1 MNLDTWKY
9 TPSEKPKLL
18 VIYWPTACGK
28 TALTIELA
36 KKYNGEVINADSRQI
51 YRGMNIGTGKIRPD
65 EMMWILHYM
74 IDIRDISEMYGVG
87 EFAPEVRRIIADIH
101 ARGKLPILSGWTG
114 LFIDSV
120 VGNFSI
126 PEVKADWEYRDE
138 LEAFRLKEGNEALWG
153 KLYHVDPKYAS
164 QLDPRNYRY
173 VIRGLEIWK
182 ATGQSK
188 MELGQ
193 KTESPYDF
201 LRITPYDGE
210 REKLYERINE
220 RVQEMF
226 ANWLAEEVR
235 WLLQKYEWS
244 EIVSS
249 SSGEIY
255 SLRSRDEW
263 DPGIQEDK
271 LREANNNYN
280 VRKYSD
286 LDSGSRLSSLTQWE
300 DLSGMTDTD
309 VLKKYPGLNAI
320 GYREIL
326 PYLSGTETLEKTI
339 ELVQQNSRHYAKR
352 QLTWFRRYKDE

>member
-1 MNLDTWKY
+1 MELSPWLS

-18 VIYWPTACGK
+18 VIYWPTASGK

-51 YRGMNIGTGKIRPD
+51 YRGMNIGTGKIQTQ
-65 EMMWILHYM
+65 EMQWIVHHML
-74 IDIRDISEMYGVG
+74 DIRDITEMYGVG
-87 EFAPEVRRIIADIH
+87 EFAPDARRIITEIH
-101 ARGKLPILSGWTG
+101 ARGKIPILSGWTG

-120 VGNFSI
+120 IANFTI

-138 LEAFRLKEGNEALWG
+138 LEAFRLKEGNEALWE
-153 KLYHVDPKYAS
+153 KLYHVDPKYAI

-173 VIRGLEIWK
+173 VIRGLEIWE

-201 LRITPYDGE
+201 LRITPYDGD
-210 REKLYERINE
+210 RGKLYERINE
-220 RVQEMF
+220 RVGEMF
-226 ANWLAEEVR
+226 WGGLIQEVSNLLANYKLEATNMTV
-235 WLLQKYEWS
+235 
-244 EIVSS
+244 
-249 SSGEIY
+249 GEI
-255 SLRSRDEW
+255 LE
-263 DPGIQEDK
+263 K
-271 LREANNNYN
+271 L
-280 VRKYSD
+280 
-286 LDSGSRLSSLTQWE
+286 
-300 DLSGMTDTD
+300 
-309 VLKKYPGLNAI
+309 PGLNAI

-326 PYLSGTETLEKTI
+326 PYLAGTETLEKTI